1 MEPTGETSRGTA
13 TSSAAKLI
21 LDLFADIGGLTSAGT
36 MTPRGACII
45 DIIDE
50 EDIDREPA
58 GSLATPLLESESD
71 SLLIA

>member
-1 MEPTGETSRGTA
+1 
-13 TSSAAKLI
+13 
-21 LDLFADIGGLTSAGT
+21 

-50 EDIDREPA
+50 EDIDRKPA